1 MKSNILCSAAA
12 LTLIAGAATAGGIQ
26 RDGDRS
32 QILFEDG
39 DNYVEF
45 SATHVSP
52 SVRSTS
58 AVQGGPTPNIQ
69 ESYQTF
75 HLGYKRAV
83 SDQITVALLVQEMVG
98 ADVSYPA
105 TGTGGALF
113 QGGTA
118 TVDSMAVTGLVK
130 YQFNDRFSAYGG
142 LRVQSLQGNVS
153 VPAIGN
159 YALTVGND
167 YRAGY
172 VLGAAYEIPDI
183 ALKVAFT
190 YESEIEHEFRD
201 NAGNPFKVAIPQA
214 ATLHLQ
220 SGVAQN
226 TIVFGSARW
235 QEWTEFQIAPADFA
249 LFPSPIASEPSDIWT
264 YEIGVGHRF
273 NESWAGSFTIGYEE
287 DQGDIVGNLS
297 GRDGF
302 VSYGLGV
309 KYSAE
314 TYDVSAGVKYIEI
327 GDAVT
332 SRAGSSF
339 EGNDAIAFGVKM
351 GFRF

>member
-1 MKSNILCSAAA
+1 M
-12 LTLIAGAATAGGIQ
+12 
-26 RDGDRS
+26 
-32 QILFEDG
+32 
-39 DNYVEF
+39 
-45 SATHVSP
+45 
-52 SVRSTS
+52 
-58 AVQGGPTPNIQ
+58 
-69 ESYQTF
+69 
-75 HLGYKRAV
+75 
-83 SDQITVALLVQEMVG
+83 G
-98 ADVSYPA
+98 ADVNYPVTGA
-105 TGTGGALF
+105 TGAFF

-153 VPAIGN
+153 IPAIGG
-159 YALTVGND
+159 YTLTVGND
-167 YRAGY
+167 YQAGY
-172 VLGAAYEIPDI
+172 VLGAAYQIPDI
-183 ALKVAFT
+183 ALKVALT

-201 NAGNPFKVAIPQA
+201 NAGTPFKVKTPQA

-235 QEWTEFQIAPADFA
+235 QEWTAFRIAPADFP
-249 LFPSPIASEPSDIWT
+249 LFPLPIASEPSDIWT
-264 YEIGVGHRF
+264 YEIGVDHRF
-273 NESWAGSFTIGYEE
+273 NENWAGSFTIGYEE

-302 VSYGLGV
+302 VSYGVGF

-314 TYDVSAGVKYIEI
+314 TYDVSAGVKYIDI
-327 GDAVT
+327 GSAT
-332 SRAGSSF
+332 TALAGSNF
-339 EGNDAIAFGVKM
+339 TGNEAIAFGVKM